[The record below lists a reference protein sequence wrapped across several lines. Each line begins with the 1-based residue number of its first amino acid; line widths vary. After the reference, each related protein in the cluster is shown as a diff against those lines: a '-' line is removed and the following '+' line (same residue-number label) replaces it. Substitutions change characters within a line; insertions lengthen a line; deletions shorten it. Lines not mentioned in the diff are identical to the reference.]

1 MYGDSVMVHYTSTI
15 ISKYKIGKL
24 ESWTTWIKR
33 GRSEAFCNALDT
45 HIADTLDNFYNMG
58 YRINSL

>member
-1 MYGDSVMVHYTSTI
+1 MQHYTSTI

-24 ESWTTWIKR
+24 DSWTTWIKR
-33 GRSEAFCNALDT
+33 NRSEAFCNALDT
-45 HIADTLDNFYNMG
+45 HIAATLDNFYNMG